1 MINNKE
7 IINKYFTNTIEG
19 FDFNKVKK
27 NEKKAR
33 ARRKRLLEQSKEK
46 VPYLERLLTTKYD
59 KQRTYKRFKFLFKI
73 KKIVKF
79 WSEFLPAPMAFII
92 NTYMVFF
99 VKSFYSFD
107 ATVVL
112 YSFFIF
118 VRYFV
123 RSNVHD
129 WSNSQAEALSDNL
142 KIFKFSDLGE
152 IPLTNFKMSSNKA
165 SDNMVGTVGSIGGEF
180 SDNMMK

>member
-1 MINNKE
+1 MFPA
-7 IINKYFTNTIEG
+7 YL
-19 FDFNKVKK
+19 VMQQ
-27 NEKKAR
+27 
-33 ARRKRLLEQSKEK
+33 RR
-46 VPYLERLLTTKYD
+46 P
-59 KQRTYKRFKFLFKI
+59 
-73 KKIVKF
+73 
-79 WSEFLPAPMAFII
+79 
-92 NTYMVFF
+92 FF

-107 ATVVL
+107 ALVIL

-165 SDNMVGTVGSIGGEF
+165 SDNVVGTVGSIGGEF
-180 SDNMMK
+180 SDNMMKKYN